1 MHIRCT
7 YRECGACDVSGNEP
21 SQKKGGEAVRSREEK
36 ELEERAGAFAGNA
49 ASRNAQMGTDTAID
63 SMQELLYKA
72 GKISKVGFDQSKGNL
87 FEYIEA
93 AKLQKNMANRGEYF
107 DRNPVTDLA
116 ADRGGY
122 GGHTAPDDFRMQ
134 KNGRIVGRGQAK
146 YNNSPRR
153 AAQNFVNPKYTDMQ
167 RIAPTDQM
175 TDIESCLQEM
185 LANGEISKAA
195 YKNAVSNLMKNGLTD
210 PSSGITSGG
219 TTTTEL
225 QKLRGA
231 NGKVSQQA
239 VRQYAARFEGRQLAH
254 EVGTTASNMAVASGV
269 ITAIVSGTQNLFA
282 VLQDRKTLDS
292 ALAEVKA
299 DTVSSALRGG
309 ETGVLS
315 TVLRFGGQKA
325 ALPVLSDSTAATV
338 MAGGMIDGG
347 AALYSYTRG
356 EISGQQLQGALMDTT
371 VKSVATVYFTKAIGL
386 VAGAA
391 NPFVPMAVYT
401 AAAYVV
407 SCTRAIVEQAE
418 LNAAEYDRITAL
430 LKESLRLEQEY
441 HRRLVDFMD
450 QYEQQQKIQLNGLLD
465 AFAYLAD
472 DDTNY
477 ERAVYAILKYADQTG
492 LALQHKDFSTFRT
505 AMRSEED
512 FVLR

>member
-1 MHIRCT
+1 M
-7 YRECGACDVSGNEP
+7 
-21 SQKKGGEAVRSREEK
+21 
-36 ELEERAGAFAGNA
+36 
-49 ASRNAQMGTDTAID
+49 
-63 SMQELLYKA
+63 
-72 GKISKVGFDQSKGNL
+72 
-87 FEYIEA
+87 
-93 AKLQKNMANRGEYF
+93 
-107 DRNPVTDLA
+107 
-116 ADRGGY
+116 
-122 GGHTAPDDFRMQ
+122 
-134 KNGRIVGRGQAK
+134 
-146 YNNSPRR
+146 
-153 AAQNFVNPKYTDMQ
+153 
-167 RIAPTDQM
+167 
-175 TDIESCLQEM
+175 
-185 LANGEISKAA
+185 
-195 YKNAVSNLMKNGLTD
+195 
-210 PSSGITSGG
+210 
-219 TTTTEL
+219 
-225 QKLRGA
+225 
-231 NGKVSQQA
+231 
-239 VRQYAARFEGRQLAH
+239 
-254 EVGTTASNMAVASGV
+254 
-269 ITAIVSGTQNLFA
+269 
-282 VLQDRKTLDS
+282 
-292 ALAEVKA
+292 
-299 DTVSSALRGG
+299 
-309 ETGVLS
+309 
-315 TVLRFGGQKA
+315 LRFGGQKA

-441 HRRLVDFMD
+441 HRRLLDFMD

-465 AFAYLAD
+465 AFAHLAD

-505 AMRSEED
+505 AMRSEEE